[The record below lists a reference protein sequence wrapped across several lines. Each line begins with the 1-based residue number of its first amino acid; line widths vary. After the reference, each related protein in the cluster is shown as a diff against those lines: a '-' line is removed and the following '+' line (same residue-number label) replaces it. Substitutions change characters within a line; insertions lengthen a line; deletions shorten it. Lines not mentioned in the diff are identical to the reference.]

1 MKITVN
7 IPTAKILKSMGLGGS
22 NEVRK
27 YTASEVKRL
36 CDPYVPFQQGAL
48 KNITTIATDG
58 SALVYTQPYAHY
70 QYYGEAM
77 AGRAPKKYTGEALT
91 YSGANRGK
99 EWDKRMLAD
108 KRNDLERSVEAFI
121 KKKGG

>member
-1 MKITVN
+1 MKVKVN
-7 IPTAKILKSMGLGGS
+7 IPTAKILKNMGLGGS
-22 NEVRK
+22 NLVRK
-27 YTASEVKRL
+27 YIASEVKRL

-48 KNITTIATDG
+48 KNITTIASDG

>member
-1 MKITVN
+1 MNIKVN
-7 IPTAKILKSMGLGGS
+7 IPTAKILKNMGLGGS
-22 NEVRK
+22 NLVRK
-27 YTASEVKRL
+27 YIASEVRRL
-36 CDPYVPFQQGAL
+36 SDPYVPFQQGIL
-48 KNITTIATDG
+48 KNTTTISSDG
-58 SALVYTQPYAHY
+58 RELVYSAPYAHY